1 MGKTEHSHQHSHS
14 LDPLLNACNDSDALT
29 TSWLKHGERM
39 NRIQRIGHGMMSI
52 LFLLIGLSLA
62 NGSLAI
68 LADRSYFMS
77 ILFATAAGFALVLGL
92 MGVRN
97 VLRFKR

>member
-1 MGKTEHSHQHSHS
+1 
-14 LDPLLNACNDSDALT
+14 
-29 TSWLKHGERM
+29 
-39 NRIQRIGHGMMSI
+39 MMSI